1 MKKIIGNPTTTPYKI
16 RPGDYI
22 TEQKAQEMVADEIKT
37 AKTDL
42 SKEIQSAII
51 DSWGVGV

>member
-22 TEQKAQEMVADEIKT
+22 TEQKAQKMVEDEIKT
-37 AKTDL
+37 AKTAL
-42 SKEIQSAII
+42 SKEIQSAIL